1 MTLFTIG
8 YGGRVPQEFVAILT
22 DAGVRTIA
30 DVRLRPDRAAM
41 GSYSKAKTPD
51 KGIKRILGEAGM
63 GYASLLELGN
73 VFLEFDDWADRY
85 RRLLEGSG
93 ELLTERLISLPGP
106 VCLMCAERR
115 PEECHRM
122 IIAEWLAD
130 RGWEVVHLV

>member
-1 MTLFTIG
+1 MKLFTIG
-8 YGGRVPQEFVAILT
+8 YGGREPHEFIAMLVE
-22 DAGVRTIA
+22 AGVRTIA

-51 KGIKRILGEAGM
+51 KGIEKLLGEAGI

-93 ELLTERLISLPGP
+93 ELLTERLISVPSP
-106 VCLMCAERR
+106 ACLMCAEKQT
-115 PEECHRM
+115 EDCHRLL
-122 IIAEWLAD
+122 IAGWLAE
-130 RGWEVVHLV
+130 RGWEAVHLV